1 MQRDIP
7 AESLEEKNV
16 IIEGTHARNLL
27 PGIAD
32 KSLSDEERPFSGFL
46 PLCSE
51 RQQYQ
56 WV

>member
-1 MQRDIP
+1 MNPRD
-7 AESLEEKNV
+7 ASAFKNV
-16 IIEGTHARNLL
+16 IIEGTYARNLL

-32 KSLSDEERPFSGFL
+32 NSLPDEKKTFSGFL

-51 RQQYQ
+51 RPQYQ